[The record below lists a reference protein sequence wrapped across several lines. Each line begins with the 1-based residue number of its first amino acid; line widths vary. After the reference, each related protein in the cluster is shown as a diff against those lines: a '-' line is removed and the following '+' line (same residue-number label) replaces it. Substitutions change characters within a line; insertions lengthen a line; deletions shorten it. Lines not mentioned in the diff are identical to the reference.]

1 VVPVVEELRRRLP
14 KMSSIP
20 QQLEDGNEFLGDQQD
35 IEAIEDDG
43 MLN

>member
-14 KMSSIP
+14 KMS
-20 QQLEDGNEFLGDQQD
+20 NEFLGDQQD

-43 MLN
+43 MLGSR